1 MGLKHL
7 PLVNIMLL
15 LFNIFTKITLG
26 AESLNGR
33 LKCFRFLVKGQR
45 KVLADFAVVIKTI
58 SIMRTWQN
66 KQLPNVPFSHNNHK
80 RNLRK
85 GLLHSLTLWARL
97 SQ

>member
-1 MGLKHL
+1 
-7 PLVNIMLL
+7 MLL
-15 LFNIFTKITLG
+15 LLNIFTKITFG

-33 LKCFRFLVKGQR
+33 LKCFWLLVEGQR
-45 KVLADFAVVIKTI
+45 KVLADFAVVIRTA

-85 GLLHSLTLWARL
+85 GLLHSLTVWAGL